1 MPQKKKNEGEEDLA
15 GEETKRNAEETIL
28 QIVENAVEIS
38 GGTSEICEYFLHE
51 GNTRLKEYLLER
63 IGKKQSTDGVKLQ
76 ASELLSILTTGCDES
91 VKESML
97 LANDAFMDPIMMA
110 ISTYKKKEPQ
120 DSEERE
126 IVENLADAL
135 CALLQTKKGQETC
148 FNLEG
153 LELMLICVK
162 SKLFVRVSALKIL
175 DFALTENELGCLK
188 FIDALGLKTIF
199 STFVGC
205 FSGDEKKIKK
215 IRKKYGNDY
224 VDAEC
229 ERTLSI
235 IASLFQNIDVAKNTA
250 KYNRVVSKF
259 VEDSFV
265 KLDLLVE
272 SYVSYGK
279 RVSKIE
285 TNENPQDSEEEQDI
299 YLEKLDHGLSSLENV
314 AIIIAHLWATL
325 DDAIQKR
332 IFVDL
337 ENNEIDVSH
346 ARDVLRDRAKNIG
359 DGGGEQVQKDKVDQL
374 LTLVY
379 SLYMPDEVRP
389 GDE

>member
-1 MPQKKKNEGEEDLA
+1 M
-15 GEETKRNAEETIL
+15 
-28 QIVENAVEIS
+28 
-38 GGTSEICEYFLHE
+38 
-51 GNTRLKEYLLER
+51 
-63 IGKKQSTDGVKLQ
+63 
-76 ASELLSILTTGCDES
+76 
-91 VKESML
+91 
-97 LANDAFMDPIMMA
+97 
-110 ISTYKKKEPQ
+110 
-120 DSEERE
+120 
-126 IVENLADAL
+126 
-135 CALLQTKKGQETC
+135 
-148 FNLEG
+148 
-153 LELMLICVK
+153 
-162 SKLFVRVSALKIL
+162 
-175 DFALTENELGCLK
+175 
-188 FIDALGLKTIF
+188 
-199 STFVGC
+199 
-205 FSGDEKKIKK
+205 KK

-235 IASLFQNIDVAKNTA
+235 IASVSKHNVSTNTD

-285 TNENPQDSEEEQDI
+285 INENPQDSEEEQDI

-337 ENNEIDVSH
+337 ENN
-346 ARDVLRDRAKNIG
+346 
-359 DGGGEQVQKDKVDQL
+359 
-374 LTLVY
+374 
-379 SLYMPDEVRP
+379 
-389 GDE
+389 

>member
-1 MPQKKKNEGEEDLA
+1 M
-15 GEETKRNAEETIL
+15 
-28 QIVENAVEIS
+28 
-38 GGTSEICEYFLHE
+38 
-51 GNTRLKEYLLER
+51 
-63 IGKKQSTDGVKLQ
+63 
-76 ASELLSILTTGCDES
+76 
-91 VKESML
+91 
-97 LANDAFMDPIMMA
+97 
-110 ISTYKKKEPQ
+110 
-120 DSEERE
+120 
-126 IVENLADAL
+126 
-135 CALLQTKKGQETC
+135 
-148 FNLEG
+148 
-153 LELMLICVK
+153 
-162 SKLFVRVSALKIL
+162 
-175 DFALTENELGCLK
+175 
-188 FIDALGLKTIF
+188 
-199 STFVGC
+199 
-205 FSGDEKKIKK
+205 
-215 IRKKYGNDY
+215 
-224 VDAEC
+224 
-229 ERTLSI
+229 
-235 IASLFQNIDVAKNTA
+235 KNTD

-285 TNENPQDSEEEQDI
+285 LPNDENPPQDSEDEQDI